1 MNDTRVLRSILVT
14 GSGSGIGA
22 AIARRLAAPGVGI
35 LVHAH
40 TNHDGCER
48 VAADLRQRGAEAE
61 VRLASWVTMRAPV
74 WRARRRMGAA
84 AVAASGGLDVLV
96 ANAGFP
102 ELRLIG
108 ELDRAGLDACYRVM
122 IGGLFHMTT
131 RALPHLK
138 VAHDGRVV
146 AISTLNA
153 HVFRADYPV
162 YPASAAAKAGLEALA
177 RTLAMQLAPHAVT
190 VNCVVPGVIEKDPDT
205 PQFYNRDEVDKLVA
219 KVPLGRAGRPDEIAA
234 MVAFLAGPDAG
245 YVTGQVIHVNG
256 GII

>member
-1 MNDTRVLRSILVT
+1 MNDKRVLRSILVT

-35 LVHAH
+35 LVHAR
-40 TNHDGCER
+40 TNRDGCER
-48 VAADLRQRGAEAE
+48 VAAELRRRGAEAE
-61 VRLASWVTMRAPV
+61 VRLADLAD
-74 WRARRRMGAA
+74 GAAGETLVDA
-84 AVAASGGLDVLV
+84 AVAAFGGLDVLV

-138 VAHDGRVV
+138 AARDGRVI

-162 YPASAAAKAGLEALA
+162 YPASAAAKAGLEAMA
-177 RTLAMQLAPHAVT
+177 RSLAMQLAPHAVT

-205 PQFYNRDEVDKLVA
+205 PQFYNQDEVKKMAA

>member
-1 MNDTRVLRSILVT
+1 
-14 GSGSGIGA
+14 
-22 AIARRLAAPGVGI
+22 
-35 LVHAH
+35 
-40 TNHDGCER
+40 
-48 VAADLRQRGAEAE
+48 
-61 VRLASWVTMRAPV
+61 
-74 WRARRRMGAA
+74 
-84 AVAASGGLDVLV
+84 
-96 ANAGFP
+96 
-102 ELRLIG
+102 
-108 ELDRAGLDACYRVM
+108 
-122 IGGLFHMTT
+122 MTT

-146 AISTLNA
+146 AISPRNA

-205 PQFYNRDEVDKLVA
+205 PQFYNRDEVAKLVA

>member
-48 VAADLRQRGAEAE
+48 VAADLRRRGAEAE
-61 VRLASWVTMRAPV
+61 TRLADLAD
-74 WRARRRMGAA
+74 GAAGEALVDA
-84 AVAASGGLDVLV
+84 AVAAFGGLDVLV

-102 ELRLIG
+102 DLRLIG

-205 PQFYNRDEVDKLVA
+205 PQFYNRDEVAKLVA

>member
-35 LVHAH
+35 IVHAH

-61 VRLASWVTMRAPV
+61 VRLADLAD
-74 WRARRRMGAA
+74 GAAGEALVDA
-84 AVAASGGLDVLV
+84 AVAAFGGLDVLV

-122 IGGLFHMTT
+122 IGGLFHMAT

-153 HVFRADYPV
+153 HVVRADYPV